1 MNSPSSIIENIDDIS
16 EVRKK
21 EFSERM
27 RGVPFLEVMNSM
39 LEPYVGK
46 EILDKHIDQILVL
59 KKGADIGEAIKK
71 CMSLKV
77 RKIEDFA
84 RESVH
89 RESVHRESVHRES
102 VHIDAPTFELQEGK
116 RPEDKVIFSFFV
128 KLFRLETRIEGL
140 EKQGANVLDD
150 KNQIDS
156 LQKSLQDFATN
167 RILNE
172 FFNETI

>member
-1 MNSPSSIIENIDDIS
+1 MNSPSSIIENIDDMS

-59 KKGADIGEAIKK
+59 KKGADIEKAIKK
-71 CMSLKV
+71 CMSLKA

-84 RESVH
+84 

-140 EKQGANVLDD
+140 EKQGENVLSD

>member
-1 MNSPSSIIENIDDIS
+1 MNSLSNIIENIDDIS
-16 EVRKK
+16 EVQKK
-21 EFSERM
+21 EFAERM

-39 LEPYVGK
+39 MEPYVEK
-46 EILDKHIDQILVL
+46 EILDEHINQILTP
-59 KKGADIGEAIKK
+59 KKGTDIDEAIKK

-77 RKIEDFA
+77 RKIKDFA
-84 RESVH
+84 

-128 KLFRLETRIEGL
+128 KFFRLETRIDGL
-140 EKQGANVLDD
+140 KKQGENVLDD

-172 FFNETI
+172 FFHETI

>member
-59 KKGADIGEAIKK
+59 KKGADIEKAIKK
-71 CMSLKV
+71 CMSLKA

-84 RESVH
+84 
-89 RESVHRESVHRES
+89 RESVHRES

-140 EKQGANVLDD
+140 EKQGENVLDD

>member
-27 RGVPFLEVMNSM
+27 RGVQFLEVMDSM

-46 EILDKHIDQILVL
+46 EILDEHIDQILVL
-59 KKGADIGEAIKK
+59 KKGADIEKAIKK
-71 CMSLKV
+71 CMSLKA

-84 RESVH
+84 WKF
-89 RESVHRESVHRES
+89 
-102 VHIDAPTFELQEGK
+102 VHIGAPTFELQKGK
-116 RPEDKVIFSFFV
+116 RPEDEVIFSFFD
-128 KLFRLETRIEGL
+128 KLFRLKTRIEGL
-140 EKQGANVLDD
+140 EKQGENVLYD

-156 LQKSLQDFATN
+156 LRKSLQDFATN